1 MSLQDI
7 SSPLDKNASSDNLPY
22 HRCLVPSIPTDAQHF
37 LYNVTTLFVL
47 PLDTLLALLS
57 ITCNSVIVVAVLR
70 TRSLQRP
77 SFLLLCSLS
86 MTDVLWAIYS
96 ICKNTVF
103 FTVKD
108 LCPREIRGKAEEFV
122 VLLCL
127 LSTLGNLAMISCDR
141 FLAIKK
147 PWWYRNHVTRSH
159 AIKQITL
166 VWVLLISGIV
176 TSVRYLQSV
185 RLAQR
190 ILTNVWYALCIL
202 IIICSYVGVLIAN
215 AQHRAGLD
223 QYGGHMRS
231 TLKREK
237 KIANTVGLILIV
249 LCFTFLPALIAPLAL
264 SRSGYSLDER
274 IPFRPFY
281 SIFVTLNGLLNPLLN
296 FGRNE
301 DVRNAVRIL
310 IRCLWCVGGPN
321 QRRAGDSNRCKINL
335 FSFRRKNRVT
345 VVADTGL
352 EPQGSSKSKTMSD
365 PALRTGLAGFDSK
378 DAGEK
383 EIRVGLSR

>member
-1 MSLQDI
+1 M
-7 SSPLDKNASSDNLPY
+7 K
-22 HRCLVPSIPTDAQHF
+22 
-37 LYNVTTLFVL
+37 
-47 PLDTLLALLS
+47 
-57 ITCNSVIVVAVLR
+57 
-70 TRSLQRP
+70 
-77 SFLLLCSLS
+77 SLS
-86 MTDVLWAIYS
+86 
-96 ICKNTVF
+96 CCVF
-103 FTVKD
+103 F
-108 LCPREIRGKAEEFV
+108 L
-122 VLLCL
+122 
-127 LSTLGNLAMISCDR
+127 TLGNLAIISCDR
-141 FLAIKK
+141 FLAVNK

-159 AIKQITL
+159 AIKQMTF
-166 VWVLLISGIV
+166 VWALGVIV
-176 TSVRYLQSV
+176 CGTYIEGRYFPTV
-185 RLAQR
+185 GLA
-190 ILTNVWYALCIL
+190 LKFFSPSWYALCML

-223 QYGGHMRS
+223 QYGGHMRC

-321 QRRAGDSNRCKINL
+321 QRHAGDSNRCKINL
-335 FSFRRKNRVT
+335 FSFRRKNRVA

-378 DAGEK
+378 DAGKK
-383 EIRVGLSR
+383 EMSRNIKMRRGGL